1 MSNACWGL
9 LWFWMYI
16 CVSLCNCLEACEYCC
31 VAHSRRMV
39 GLVNCDQYSEKWV
52 KWQEIVFISVAYKIF
67 GARISRL
74 DLNEMWKTGG
84 WIAWF
89 YSMMLTL
96 FVTAVLRK
104 GDRVGKD
111 ANQIDRKSSTT
122 EVVVCSSGKWH
133 ILLPLL
139 LAIFFLVNH
148 ACIWL
153 AGDVLFCV
161 KKFLYCQCHGW
172 VTQTL

>member
-1 MSNACWGL
+1 
-9 LWFWMYI
+9 
-16 CVSLCNCLEACEYCC
+16 
-31 VAHSRRMV
+31 
-39 GLVNCDQYSEKWV
+39 
-52 KWQEIVFISVAYKIF
+52 
-67 GARISRL
+67 
-74 DLNEMWKTGG
+74 MWKTGG

-104 GDRVGKD
+104 GDKVGKD

-161 KKFLYCQCHGW
+161 KKVLVLPMSWLSHLNAIASRHKATSWARHVCVWWMNPHASRRCSLCAFCLEVMLCVSPNEIKRRSQGHPALNSRTSFQGA
-172 VTQTL
+172 TLHCRFPYDFS